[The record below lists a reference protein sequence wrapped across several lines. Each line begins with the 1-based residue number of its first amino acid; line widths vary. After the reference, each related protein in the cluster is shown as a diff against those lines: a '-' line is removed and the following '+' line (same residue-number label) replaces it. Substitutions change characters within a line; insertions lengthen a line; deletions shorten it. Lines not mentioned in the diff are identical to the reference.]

1 MFPQQLWRRITGGRE
16 RPRQLPDRSTGRWPV
31 TAVRTW
37 AFGSLPGRSLLAAI
51 LVKLLLAPFAVE
63 GDPPG
68 VLGVVDAAATIVV
81 LVVAGYILVRVLDGV
96 RRRLLW
102 RVRRKLILS
111 YVFIGFVPVLLIV
124 AFFLLA
130 GVLMFLNVSSYL
142 VKGGF
147 DDLVE
152 EAVVLAET
160 TVTEIERGPGLVGA
174 NAVLESKLA
183 TTIERHPGVSLAIVP
198 TGAAGAGSSAG
209 SRVVRPMVVGPWHHL
224 ESPGD
229 LPTWIGQAGFGG
241 LLAYTRPDDD
251 RTELVA
257 RAAGL
262 ARSPNPRYAVIV
274 DLPVEEQTGDRM
286 REATGIKLGT
296 TVVVPSGGEEV
307 APVTGRAGNA
317 ASSPADIDTGIEEPW
332 ALDWVTFFDYTDW
345 ATGREGQVSMAI
357 QVRIADIYDRISGA
371 QATLGTVS
379 LGDLFLLV
387 LTIIGG
393 LFLVIECAALVMG
406 FALAKSI
413 TGSVHELFMGTEK
426 VRAGNF
432 AHRIRVQTRDQLG
445 ELAESFNSMTG
456 SIKTLLEQAAE
467 KKRLEEELRIARE
480 IQMSL
485 LPSGPTTLP
494 GVGVTAV
501 CVPAREVGGDYYDFF
516 SLGDRRLG
524 ILIVDVSGKGTSAAF
539 YMAELKGLV
548 LSLSQI
554 YHSPKQLMIEVNRII
569 SDNLDTRSFITMMY
583 AVLDLDAATLTY
595 ARAGHTPLIYLPATG
610 MRREARVLAPDGLV
624 LGLRFDGIQE
634 KFDQLLE
641 ESTLSIAPGDVFAL
655 YTDGVTEAMNDA
667 DDFFGESRLSRVLE
681 AHSHLSSDELRE
693 RILHEVDAF
702 VGGAVQHDDMTMIL
716 VKIDKAARLAAPG
729 GPTAVAV

>member
-1 MFPQQLWRRITGGRE
+1 MPPEQLWRRITGGRE
-16 RPRQLPDRSTGRWPV
+16 RSRQLLDRSTGRGSV
-31 TAVRTW
+31 AAVRGW

-81 LVVAGYILVRVLDGV
+81 LVVAGYILVRVLGDV

-142 VKGGF
+142 VKRGF
-147 DDLVE
+147 DDLVD
-152 EAVVLAET
+152 EAVVLAEAA
-160 TVTEIERGPGLVGA
+160 VTEIECGPGLAGA
-174 NAVLESKLA
+174 SAVLEGTLA
-183 TTIERHPGVSLAIVP
+183 TTLGRHPGVSLAIVP
-198 TGAAGAGSSAG
+198 TGAEGVGI
-209 SRVVRPMVVGPWHHL
+209 RRPIVVGPWQHL
-224 ESPGD
+224 EPPGD
-229 LPTWIGQAGFGG
+229 VPTWIGEAGFGG
-241 LLAYTRPDDD
+241 LLAYTLPNDV

-262 ARSPNPRYAVIV
+262 PASPQPRYAVIV
-274 DLPVEEQTGDRM
+274 DLPVEGETVDRM
-286 REATGIKLGT
+286 REATGITLGAT
-296 TVVVPSGGEEV
+296 GVVPIGGEDI
-307 APVTGRAGNA
+307 APVAGRPGSA
-317 ASSPADIDTGIEEPW
+317 ASAPADIDTGTEDPW
-332 ALDWVTFFDYTDW
+332 VLDWVRFFDYTDW
-345 ATGREGQVSMAI
+345 ATGRAGQVSMAI
-357 QVRIADIYDRISGA
+357 QVSIADIYDRISGA
-371 QATLGTVS
+371 QATLGNVS
-379 LGDLFLLV
+379 LGYLFLLV
-387 LTIIGG
+387 LTITGG
-393 LFLVIECAALVMG
+393 LFLVIECAALVRG

-426 VRAGNF
+426 VRTGNF

-467 KKRLEEELRIARE
+467 KKRLEEELRIARD

-494 GVGVTAV
+494 GVAVTAV

-524 ILIVDVSGKGTSAAF
+524 ILIADVSGKGTSAAF
-539 YMAELKGLV
+539 YMAELKGLM
-548 LSLSQI
+548 LSLSEI

-610 MRREARVLAPDGLV
+610 VRREAQVLAPDGLV
-624 LGLRFDGIQE
+624 LGLQFDGIQE
-634 KFDQLLE
+634 KFEQLLE
-641 ESTLSIAPGDVFAL
+641 ESTVSIAPGDVFAL

-667 DDFFGESRLSRVLE
+667 ADFFGESRLSRVLE
-681 AHSHLSSDELRE
+681 AHGHLSSDELRE
-693 RILHEVDAF
+693 RILGEVDAF
-702 VGGAVQHDDMTMIL
+702 VGDAVQHDDMTMIL
-716 VKIDKAARLAAPG
+716 VKIDEAARLAVPG